1 MTLSHSLIIK
11 KLELIEEYRAQ
22 LMRFLEPPDAEIL
35 SSPEKYLSIERV
47 FQLLVDAMID
57 INQNII
63 RESKLEVP
71 DDLQSTFYPL
81 GENSVLPPE
90 FARELAP
97 IVGVRNRLVHQYEE
111 IDKKLFL
118 KNLRKYFSH
127 FETYR
132 KYIGKYLSQEG
143 RVN

>member
-1 MTLSHSLIIK
+1 MTLNQSLILK
-11 KLELIEEYRAQ
+11 KLELISQYREQ
-22 LMRFLEPPDAEIL
+22 LAGFLESSDADIL

-63 RESKLEVP
+63 RDFKLGVP

-81 GENSVLPPE
+81 GEKGILPLE
-90 FARELAP
+90 FAQKLAP

-111 IDKKLFL
+111 VDKKLFL
-118 KNLRKYFSH
+118 KNLRGNFSH
-127 FETYR
+127 FETYQNHI
-132 KYIGKYLSQEG
+132 KSYLT
-143 RVN
+143 